1 MRARFTFATANLV
14 LCLAAVCLS
23 GALLA
28 KSNAQGLET
37 FDNFAVPQGSYVDGS
52 FVGENG
58 VGWNYFHVTG
68 AGPDNQIEGQ
78 GMILRRSGENSRIV
92 SAPIGGGIG
101 SLSVQLRKAF
111 TSAGDRQVELLVN
124 GESKG
129 FSETFGAA
137 SGADPTIINFAVEN
151 INIPGNVVIELRNTQ
166 GGTQNRQ
173 LTIDNIS
180 WTGFNDGGPSISAT
194 GLPLPF
200 ASFAGQASQSQ
211 SVNITGQ
218 NLEADVQATAPPGFE
233 LSTDNINYASTVTL
247 VRSGATL
254 SGSLFLRVSAA
265 ALAGEIAGNV
275 SLASTNAPTLNIAVT
290 AAVRPASL
298 SLPYGPD
305 TFEETS
311 FPWYSFT
318 VAGSQNWTRASF
330 SGNFFMQFNGFG
342 SSVPSDAWLILGPFS
357 VPGDALGVVAS
368 FNIAKGFDGPDDEL
382 RFVVSTDYSGLGNP
396 TASTWQDVSFN
407 KPAGDNVFVP
417 TGDIQLAAGLAAQS
431 GVYVAFHVQSPG
443 TASGENSR
451 WRFDDF
457 ELRVSGQPPA
467 PSINVSPTTISNL
480 SATLGSPGAAQSFN
494 VSGSGL
500 TGNLTVTAPA
510 NFEVSTTS
518 AAAGFGPT
526 ATVTASGALAA
537 TNVWVRIASS
547 AAQGSIGPVNVTVT
561 GGGASPRNVSVSGT
575 VSGADSPTLQPPNN
589 TALSGFT
596 TVRGTP
602 STNQSFS
609 LSGSNLAAPVT
620 LTPPP
625 GWQISATNTNN
636 FTASAVT
643 IATNPAGVVSSTP
656 IFVRLAGTNNSA
668 TSYTNSS
675 LSLAVS
681 GLLTNNVL
689 LSGAVTAAATPTIS
703 PTNNTAFSGF
713 TTVRG
718 TNSTNQVFTLS
729 GSNLTANITL
739 TPPAGWQI
747 ATNTNNFTAPSVT
760 IATDPAGVVS
770 NTSIFVRLA
779 GTNAAATNYPN
790 SALPLVSG
798 GLTNNVLLSGAVT
811 DPTPVISSSTT
822 ELTNFTTSAGTP
834 STNQIVQVGG
844 QNLQGP
850 ITIAAPADFEVS
862 LDGQTFSDGVVLDG
876 TVARDVASNY
886 TGESLAWTNNSDG
899 GFGFAPW
906 VITNSPTYLG
916 FAGNFIGDP
925 QEAGVQGMETNSF
938 ALFANP
944 ADSGAF
950 ANTSRSF
957 AAPLQA
963 GQTFS
968 FQWGVNFD
976 SGSDQSVKGF
986 DVLVDTNT
994 VINVDIGGF
1003 QAPLRFN
1010 GTDTGIAFGNQAMRW
1025 TFTVDAPGNL
1035 RVTSTARTNSSQVV
1049 FTTNIP
1055 VAAPPTGFAFYA
1067 FQMAEGADRQP
1078 YFNNLQITKPDAEIE
1093 PRDVY
1098 VRIKGSAPVSTVS
1111 GNLTATSP
1119 NAAPLTVALRGT
1131 VNVPP
1136 PTLAATPPALSDLR
1150 AFVSQAGGPGSFQL
1164 TGSNLTG
1171 PVTVT
1176 ATANFEV
1183 SLTGESSG
1191 FASSVPV
1198 SPSAGGVDQD
1208 IFVRIAAVGQPGD
1221 VNGEVTLGSDGA
1233 TDVQVPVSGEVI
1245 LAAPVVRLISPADG
1259 TVVRPGKKVTLR
1271 AEVETTGTTSVISR
1285 FEFLANGAPIDN
1297 YPSPEESPFVY
1308 ELEWEPAEGVYAITG
1323 QATDAVG
1330 AVGNSVPVELIV
1342 RPEQEGEPLDS
1353 FVAPSANGT
1362 VEAVAPSSGGAF
1374 YIGGQFT
1381 ELNDEPAIRV
1391 ARLLADGGVD
1401 PAFNAG
1407 DGPDGTVRALL
1418 EIQSGGLLLGGN
1430 FASVDGSSRPGL
1442 AKLLPD
1448 GQVDTA
1454 FDAGLSA
1461 GAKVNVIVRQA
1472 DGKVLVG
1479 GIFTATVTTE
1489 EEPGGLPV
1497 TRTLGN
1503 LLRWDPATGA
1513 IDADFRPNPNSEVNA
1528 LAVQPDGKILVGGS
1542 FGQIAGSSRNRL
1554 ARLHPENPTP
1564 DVSPQALLDTS
1575 FVTGSGPSGPVQSI
1589 AVLDDGSV
1597 VVGGQFTTY
1606 NDSGNYVN
1614 LLKLS
1619 NSGLLD
1625 PVFNF
1630 SGRPQQPTTGGFNEV
1645 VFDVQVRPSGEI
1657 LASGAFSR
1665 VENRSLSI
1673 PFNELAGRI
1682 IQLEPGGA
1690 YDPAFNPGGTGA
1702 NNTVLRSATLV
1713 NGNLVLVGAFTQFN
1727 GQPYSRIVVLAG
1739 GQESDQSMSFSE
1751 WQGLWFTPEEIADPS
1766 ISGPGAINGNPS
1778 GLSNF
1783 MVYALSGGNPREE
1796 GTNILPVGAMVTWPD
1811 DVKPYFTLS
1820 SPFNPLAEAEFLVEY
1835 TDDLRNPWEV
1845 VPHIF
1850 DEDEGRL
1857 SGRAPFPMDAEPQ
1870 QFLRLRVEPLVA
1882 EE

>member
-1 MRARFTFATANLV
+1 MRGY
-14 LCLAAVCLS
+14 AAS
-23 GALLA
+23 ALTMLDD
-28 KSNAQGLET
+28 KL
-37 FDNFAVPQGSYVDGS
+37 
-52 FVGENG
+52 
-58 VGWNYFHVTG
+58 
-68 AGPDNQIEGQ
+68 
-78 GMILRRSGENSRIV
+78 
-92 SAPIGGGIG
+92 GGIG
-101 SLSVQLRKAF
+101 TISFDYVRYGSDAQIEWIVEYSVDSGATWQ
-111 TSAGDRQVELLVN
+111 SAGTFTATAEVQT
-124 GESKG
+124 
-129 FSETFGAA
+129 FSAEINAGAVGRIRIRTNATGA
-137 SGADPTIINFAVEN
+137 SNRRANINSITITDSTIAPTDPTLFVSGSVGSFAT
-151 INIPGNVVIELRNTQ
+151 L
-166 GGTQNRQ
+166 
-173 LTIDNIS
+173 
-180 WTGFNDGGPSISAT
+180 
-194 GLPLPF
+194 
-200 ASFAGQASQSQ
+200 AGQASSSQ
-211 SVNITGQ
+211 SVAITGS
-218 NLEADVQATAPPGFE
+218 NLTANISIAALEGFQV
-233 LSTDNINYASTVTL
+233 STDNSNFASTVTIAQ
-247 VRSGATL
+247 SGGSASGTL
-254 SGSLFLRVSAA
+254 YVRVSSAA
-265 ALAGEIAGNV
+265 PTGEIGGNINLTSAGAN
-275 SLASTNAPTLNIAVT
+275 PLNIAVT

-417 TGDIQLAAGLAAQS
+417 TGDIQLPAGFAGQS

-510 NFEVSTTS
+510 NFVVSTTS
-518 AAAGFGPT
+518 ANENFGSSAPLS
-526 ATVTASGALAA
+526 ASGTLA
-537 TNVWVRIASS
+537 TTPVWVRIAST
-547 AAQGSIGPVNVTVT
+547 APEGPIGPVNVTVT

-681 GLLTNNVL
+681 GSLTNNVL
-689 LSGAVTAAATPTIS
+689 LSGAVTAAAIPTIS

-729 GSNLTANITL
+729 GSNLTTNITL
-739 TPPAGWQI
+739 TPPPGWEI
-747 ATNTNNFTAPSVT
+747 AATNTDNFTASAVT
-760 IATDPAGVVS
+760 IATNPAGVVS

-790 SALPLVSG
+790 SELPLVSG
-798 GLTNNVLLSGAVT
+798 ALTNNVLLSGAVT
-811 DPTPVISSSTT
+811 DPTPVISSSTNA
-822 ELTNFTTSAGTP
+822 LTNFTTSAGTP

-886 TGESLAWTNNSDG
+886 AGDSLAWTNNSGG

-906 VITNSPTYLG
+906 VITNSPPNVG

-925 QEAGVQGMETNSF
+925 QEAGVQGMATNSF

-944 ADSGAF
+944 TDSGAF
-950 ANTSRSF
+950 VNTSRNF
-957 AAPLQA
+957 AAPLQV

-986 DVLVDTNT
+986 DVLVDTSA

-1010 GTDTGIAFGNQAMRW
+1010 GTDTGIAFGNQAMTW

-1078 YFNNLQITKPDAEIE
+1078 YFNDLQITKPDAEIE
-1093 PRDVY
+1093 LRDVY

-1119 NAAPLTVALRGT
+1119 NAAPLTVALSGT

-1136 PTLAATPPALSDLR
+1136 PTLAATPPALMDLR
-1150 AFVSQAGGPGSFQL
+1150 AFVNQAGSPGSFQL

-1176 ATANFEV
+1176 APANFEV
-1183 SLTGESSG
+1183 SLNSVPPS
-1191 FASSVPV
+1191 FASSLIVPL
-1198 SPSAGGVDQD
+1198 SAGGVDRN
-1208 IFVRIAAVGQPGD
+1208 ILVRIAASAPQGPVT
-1221 VNGEVTLGSDGA
+1221 GEVALGSDGA

-1259 TVVRPGKKVTLR
+1259 TVIRPGKQVALR
-1271 AEVETTGTTSVISR
+1271 AEVETTGTTPTISR
-1285 FEFLANGAPIDN
+1285 FEFLANGAPIAN
-1297 YPSPEESPFVY
+1297 FTTPQESPADY
-1308 ELEWEPAEGVYAITG
+1308 EFEWEPAEGVYAITG
-1323 QATDAVG
+1323 RAIDAVG
-1330 AVGNSVPVELIV
+1330 AVGDSVPVELIV
-1342 RPEQEGEPLDS
+1342 RPEQQGEPLDS

-1362 VEAVAPSSGGAF
+1362 VQAVAVSSGGAF

-1401 PAFNAG
+1401 PGFNAG
-1407 DGPDGTVRALL
+1407 DGPDSTVRALL

-1430 FASVDGSSRPGL
+1430 FATVDGNSRPGL

-1503 LLRWDPATGA
+1503 LLRWDPATGV
-1513 IDADFRPNPNSEVNA
+1513 IDADFRPNPNGEVNA

-1542 FGQIAGSSRNRL
+1542 FGQIAGSSRSRL

-1589 AVLDDGSV
+1589 AVLNDGSV

-1630 SGRPQQPTTGGFNEV
+1630 SGRPQQTTTGGFNGV

-1702 NNTVLRSATLV
+1702 NNTVLRSATLA

-1796 GTNILPVGAMVTWPD
+1796 GTNILPVGAVVTWPD